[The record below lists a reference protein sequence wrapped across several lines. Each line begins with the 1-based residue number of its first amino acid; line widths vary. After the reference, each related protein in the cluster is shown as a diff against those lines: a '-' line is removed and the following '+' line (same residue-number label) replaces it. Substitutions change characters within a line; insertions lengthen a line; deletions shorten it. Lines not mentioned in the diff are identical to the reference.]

1 MTDEKELE
9 YRYLLYRALG
19 LLQTLERAKQKLRR
33 LFRIKLLL
41 PNIDTLRLML
51 DIERSLG
58 LEDAL
63 EVRDFIHGL
72 FDDLI
77 PLSRPQRQEQIEGLI
92 ADTDEEPMT
101 MLKE

>member
-19 LLQTLERAKQKLRR
+19 LLQTLERAKQHLRR

-51 DIERSLG
+51 DIEASLG
-58 LEDAL
+58 MAGEL
-63 EVRDFIHGL
+63 EVREFIFGL

-77 PLSRPQRQEQIEGLI
+77 PLSRPQRTEQIEGLI
-92 ADTDEEPMT
+92 SDTEEEPMT
-101 MLKE
+101 LLKE